1 MDAPWY
7 ATLIGSVAVLI
18 YLWFFCDHLPE
29 GIFSFCRENL
39 LLLTGGDMEKSL
51 VEGYKTR
58 AVEILTEKELDLVEK
73 KLFTPLLAS
82 VPDGVSPH
90 SSFTILE
97 RDDGMRAVVLRYESK
112 KDYIGTNDDIPE
124 LDEDEEEFSPDIC
137 IRSEF
142 LGARRLMIV
151 LSKEQLQ

>member
-29 GIFSFCRENL
+29 GILKFCRENL
-39 LLLTGGDMEKSL
+39 LLLTGGNLNGSL
-51 VEGYKTR
+51 VEGFKEK
-58 AVEILTEKELDLVEK
+58 AGEILTEKELDLVEK
-73 KLFTPLLAS
+73 KLFAPLIAS
-82 VPDGVSPH
+82 VPDGLSPH

-97 RDDGMRAVVLRYESK
+97 REDGMRAAILRYESK
-112 KDYIGTNDDIPE
+112 KDYIGENEDMPE
-124 LDEDEEEFSPDIC
+124 QDEDETEFSPDTC
-137 IRSEF
+137 IKSEF

-151 LSKEQLQ
+151 LSGK